1 MNIFKSSKRDSFMK
15 ETWTW
20 RLVNV
25 LPRKYISLAVTK
37 LGCFVFPLSHDSID
51 SGQNILYRRRIS
63 MPSQTRDTPYNGL
76 YGKAPPKNWDL
87 VLVKFHSLKS
97 MKGEGSVSF
106 RSVKDPRK
114 LSGYSKSVLFS

>member
-1 MNIFKSSKRDSFMK
+1 MK

-51 SGQNILYRRRIS
+51 SSQYILYRRRIS

-87 VLVKFHSLKS
+87 VLVKVHSLKS
-97 MKGEGSVSF
+97 EGSVSF